1 MSVTTTNTSG
11 VLTLN
16 EEPTIGT
23 IEMGSLSV
31 NQAPTPQQDSAS
43 VFEFGTIENID
54 VLSNDSDPE
63 GDALTVIEAIAE
75 YGSAYVNPD
84 NSITYSAGFA
94 GIDTITYT
102 VQDIF
107 GNTAQSFVV
116 VDIFDGGG
124 GFNTAPVTQDDSAY
138 IYAGDFI
145 SIDVLANDYDPEGDS
160 LTVTDVYSNYGYG
173 SVSVNSDNT
182 ISYSENYYG
191 YGTYQDIITY
201 TVQDTFGNTTQA
213 SVYVD
218 IQGGYYNEAPI
229 AYDEQTT
236 TDEFTPVTVDV
247 VANDYDPEGDYLTL
261 EAGSVFVQTGDVE
274 SVTVDGNTITVTPL
288 VGAGQQDIVIGYSVS
303 DGEYTSSANL
313 TVNVSPSGGG
323 NNTPVA
329 NEDYAVTLVNQSVT
343 VNVLAND
350 YDIDGDSLVLSNIY
364 VSPDVGQVIV
374 NEDNTVTFTP
384 NEGFLGQAEIQYSIQ
399 DSSEASASSSL
410 FVNVQTG
417 MFIEGTES
425 GDALIGTLGND
436 VIWGL
441 GGDDYL
447 LGDTDDGTGQYL
459 TGGHDS
465 LVGGTGID
473 TLIGVSG
480 NDTYVFNLGDGQDTI
495 NNYDPNQVV
504 TGIQSYDRLVFGVG
518 INPSDIQLTFGSV
531 FDIFDDAPSVT
542 LSIVGDRKS
551 VV

>member
-31 NQAPTPQQDSAS
+31 NQTPNPQQDSAS

-417 MFIEGTES
+417 
-425 GDALIGTLGND
+425 
-436 VIWGL
+436 
-441 GGDDYL
+441 
-447 LGDTDDGTGQYL
+447 
-459 TGGHDS
+459 
-465 LVGGTGID
+465 
-473 TLIGVSG
+473 
-480 NDTYVFNLGDGQDTI
+480 
-495 NNYDPNQVV
+495 
-504 TGIQSYDRLVFGVG
+504 
-518 INPSDIQLTFGSV
+518 
-531 FDIFDDAPSVT
+531 
-542 LSIVGDRKS
+542 DRKS